1 MLRHFR
7 QTCDYQK
14 DNANMSLISEFK
26 AFAVRGNVVD
36 MAVGII
42 IGAAFGPLTCAYYDF
57 SDAILPPE
65 DVANVI
71 ALDPAVSTN
80 VLRIVNSAYYGLQ
93 VRVSSIGLAVSIMG
107 FSMTKKVALKAAVFS
122 VFARSKSR
130 LENFD
135 PVGFWRHSIFTGVA
149 ARVLGRGLS

>member
-42 IGAAFGPLTCAYYDF
+42 IGAAFGKIVSSFVDGVVMPPLGLLIGGVDF
-57 SDAILPPE
+57 TDLALVLKDAVG
-65 DVANVI
+65 DT
-71 ALDPAVSTN
+71 PAVL
-80 VLRIVNSAYYGLQ
+80 LRYGAFIQTVVDFLIIAFAIFMAIKAINQLKRKEAEAPSAPPAPSKEELLLTEI
-93 VRVSSIGLAVSIMG
+93 RDL
-107 FSMTKKVALKAAVFS
+107 LK
-122 VFARSKSR
+122 
-130 LENFD
+130 EQN
-135 PVGFWRHSIFTGVA
+135 
-149 ARVLGRGLS
+149 RG